1 MALEKVVSKGKQL
14 LVNNSIL
21 TGVILPDWGPLH
33 WGWDEMWQKMAWWS
47 ALKWEGEGTGSI
59 LLCRLRGAC

>member
-21 TGVILPDWGPLH
+21 TGVILPDWGPLN
-33 WGWDEMWQKMAWWS
+33 WGWDEMW
-47 ALKWEGEGTGSI
+47 
-59 LLCRLRGAC
+59 